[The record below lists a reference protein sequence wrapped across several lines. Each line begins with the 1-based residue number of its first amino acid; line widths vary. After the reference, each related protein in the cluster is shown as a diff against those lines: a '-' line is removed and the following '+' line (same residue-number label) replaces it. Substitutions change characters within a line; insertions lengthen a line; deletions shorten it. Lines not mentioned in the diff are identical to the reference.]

1 MDNNLIILVAIV
13 FVVLL
18 CAAWLTFWSKKNY
31 SNISDEIDD
40 LNEETESNLEIL
52 NKNVLGINDL
62 LETYKKVI
70 DEKNKELNK
79 YKEGGELLKHKG
91 LFISLIDILDF
102 INKFSSSSNN
112 LDEKTKTYITAI
124 HDKLDIVLTNSGVE
138 YQLDDVPVITIS
150 TSTGSG
156 ANIVAAI
163 NSTAHFSIAG
173 KSFNTWPKMGDSY
186 IPENL
191 LFLDDRLFGFFD
203 NSVFIHF
210 FHRALAYL
218 SFITI
223 LYLGLKHLKGINN
236 KYQKLH
242 LLLIISLVF
251 IQLFIGVFVVLSN
264 VQVSL
269 GSIHQI
275 IGDS

>member
-40 LNEETESNLEIL
+40 LNEETGSNLEIL

-70 DEKNKELNK
+70 DEKNEELNK
-79 YKEGGELLKHKG
+79 YREGGELLKHKG

-112 LDEKTKTYITAI
+112 LDEKTKNYITAI

-138 YQLDDVPVITIS
+138 KFSPEINKNILEINGCSPSIETKKTKDKNKVNLISSVIKPGYRLQTKENEFI
-150 TSTGSG
+150 
-156 ANIVAAI
+156 ILK
-163 NSTAHFSIAG
+163 NS
-173 KSFNTWPKMGDSY
+173 
-186 IPENL
+186 E
-191 LFLDDRLFGFFD
+191 
-203 NSVFIHF
+203 
-210 FHRALAYL
+210 
-218 SFITI
+218 
-223 LYLGLKHLKGINN
+223 
-236 KYQKLH
+236 
-242 LLLIISLVF
+242 
-251 IQLFIGVFVVLSN
+251 
-264 VQVSL
+264 VQVFELES
-269 GSIHQI
+269 
-275 IGDS
+275 

>member
-13 FVVLL
+13 VAVLL

-40 LNEETESNLEIL
+40 LNEEIESNLEIL

-70 DEKNKELNK
+70 DEKTKELNK

-112 LDEKTKTYITAI
+112 LDEKTKNYITAI

-138 YQLDDVPVITIS
+138 KFSPEINKNILEINGCSPTIETKKTKDKNKVNLIS
-150 TSTGSG
+150 SIIKPGYRLQTKE
-156 ANIVAAI
+156 NEFLVLK
-163 NSTAHFSIAG
+163 NS
-173 KSFNTWPKMGDSY
+173 
-186 IPENL
+186 E
-191 LFLDDRLFGFFD
+191 
-203 NSVFIHF
+203 
-210 FHRALAYL
+210 
-218 SFITI
+218 
-223 LYLGLKHLKGINN
+223 
-236 KYQKLH
+236 
-242 LLLIISLVF
+242 
-251 IQLFIGVFVVLSN
+251 
-264 VQVSL
+264 VQVYEL
-269 GSIHQI
+269 EN
-275 IGDS
+275 